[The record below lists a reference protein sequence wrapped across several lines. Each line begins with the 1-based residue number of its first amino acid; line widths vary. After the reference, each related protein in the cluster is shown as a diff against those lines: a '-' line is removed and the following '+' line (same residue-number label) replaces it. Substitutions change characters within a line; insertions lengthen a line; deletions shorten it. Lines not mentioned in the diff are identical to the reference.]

1 MADHLRRG
9 AQSWTSQEN
18 RLHARIAPVSF
29 APENPQFP
37 SRYQDEEPCEKAHKV
52 RKTLLTT
59 ITTDWRDLAACRDSE
74 PSLFF
79 PVGTT
84 GPAIDQI
91 EAAIAICSTCQA
103 QEDCLQYAL
112 ETNQES
118 GVWGGYAEDDRRRLR
133 KRWLA
138 ERRRRSL

>member
-1 MADHLRRG
+1 M
-9 AQSWTSQEN
+9 
-18 RLHARIAPVSF
+18 
-29 APENPQFP
+29 
-37 SRYQDEEPCEKAHKV
+37 
-52 RKTLLTT
+52 LTTPT
-59 ITTDWRDLAACRDSE
+59 ITTDWRTVAACRDSE
-74 PSLFF
+74 PNLFF

-84 GPAIDQI
+84 GPAIKQI
-91 EAAIAICSTCQA
+91 EEAIAICNTCMV

-138 ERRRRSL
+138 ERRRRSA